1 MNTNKLLMGLAL
13 SAAAVVVGLY
23 VNKTFFT
30 ESSSDSGS
38 GSGSGM
44 STGTGMTDP
53 ADPMMFRGKRRR

>member
-30 ESSSDSGS
+30 ESDSGS
-38 GSGSGM
+38 GGGSK
-44 STGTGMTDP
+44 TDP
-53 ADPMMFRGKRRR
+53 NAGADPMMFRGKRRR

>member
-30 ESSSDSGS
+30 ESSSGS

-44 STGTGMTDP
+44 TDP
-53 ADPMMFRGKRRR
+53 NAGTDPMMFRGKRRR

>member
-30 ESSSDSGS
+30 ESSSGSGS

-44 STGTGMTDP
+44 TDP
-53 ADPMMFRGKRRR
+53 NAGADPMMFRGKRRR

>member
-30 ESSSDSGS
+30 ESSSGS
-38 GSGSGM
+38 GSGS
-44 STGTGMTDP
+44 TDP
-53 ADPMMFRGKRRR
+53 NAGTDPMMFRGKRRR

>member
-23 VNKTFFT
+23 VDKTFFT
-30 ESSSDSGS
+30 ESSSGS

>member
-38 GSGSGM
+38 GSG
-44 STGTGMTDP
+44 TTDP
-53 ADPMMFRGKRRR
+53 NAGTDSMMFRGKRRR

>member
-30 ESSSDSGS
+30 ESSSGS
-38 GSGSGM
+38 GGGS
-44 STGTGMTDP
+44 GMTDP
-53 ADPMMFRGKRRR
+53 NAGADPMMFRGKRRR